1 MALAQQSLA
10 RVSTV
15 FKRCRLHMFGRTT
28 NPTYL
33 MRCCHHHLGNPLG
46 RRRNDSVTPWE
57 LSSLDVKSSMEYFY
71 STVFHQRS
79 GAASGCLQM
88 SQRQASQVS
97 QPPWQ
102 VMPFGKLD
110 QPKKKDFKE
119 PTSSSAVSVL
129 DLDGH
134 AMSYLE
140 RLHDAETPPEVLA
153 VLQEGRNDLSIVHYS
168 RALGRLADIYRDK
181 KQEEGLVRS
190 NMAPVLYDSRFR
202 HLCHVVLRQSRHL
215 ENDLYLDTLKALQ
228 RLKIPLKSSMMYTF
242 LVQAEQRVN
251 TFNAAELAQFAGILS
266 LYDHKNPRVQAL
278 VDAVGILIPRHINDL
293 RTFHHTLILIKVVGT
308 SLDGVSRGKLANLL
322 LAILAAD
329 EERSLE
335 NITQAVLALHQM
347 DYKIDI
353 LLELACPVLTQN
365 MKDLSDSDL
374 HNLLCAFSGLC
385 HADQDF
391 FEAASERILED
402 IDKWSSPWLIN
413 VAEAFSVVEIK
424 APFLLDRIIRRVMD
438 NGVREIS
445 LMDMTKLICSLNAL
459 GHRPPSSWDFENFVT
474 MATRSLVSDTS
485 RLSSADCRTVL
496 SLAHSLASLGYF
508 PADLWEFITSRK
520 FANCFM
526 MVKDVKEYKKM
537 ISDIKILTQQL
548 KDSHQDTAAMWA
560 DSIQKLLPL
569 Q

>member
-1 MALAQQSLA
+1 
-10 RVSTV
+10 
-15 FKRCRLHMFGRTT
+15 MFGRTT

-33 MRCCHHHLGNPLG
+33 MRCYHHQLGNPLG
-46 RRRNDSVTPWE
+46 RRRNDS
-57 LSSLDVKSSMEYFY
+57 LDVNSSMECCY
-71 STVFHQRS
+71 STVCHQRL
-79 GAASGCLQM
+79 GAAIGCLQM

-134 AMSYLE
+134 ALSYLE
-140 RLHDAETPPEVLA
+140 RLHDAETPSEVLA
-153 VLQEGRNDLSIVHYS
+153 ALQEGGKDLSMVHYS

-190 NMAPVLYDSRFR
+190 TTAPVLYDSRFR
-202 HLCHVVLRQSRHL
+202 NLCHIVLRQSRHL

-278 VDAVGILIPRHINDL
+278 VDAVGILIPRHIDDL

-335 NITQAVLALHQM
+335 NITQAVLALHTM

-353 LLELACPVLTQN
+353 LLELACPVLTQD

-374 HNLLCAFSGLC
+374 HSLLCAFSGLC
-385 HADQDF
+385 HADRDF

-413 VAEAFSVVEIK
+413 VAEAFSVVEIE

-438 NGVREIS
+438 NGVKEIS

-459 GHRPPSSWDFENFVT
+459 GHRYSI
-474 MATRSLVSDTS
+474 LV
-485 RLSSADCRTVL
+485 
-496 SLAHSLASLGYF
+496 
-508 PADLWEFITSRK
+508 
-520 FANCFM
+520 
-526 MVKDVKEYKKM
+526 
-537 ISDIKILTQQL
+537 ILEG
-548 KDSHQDTAAMWA
+548 
-560 DSIQKLLPL
+560 
-569 Q
+569 